1 MANVFMQEHAFQ
13 NYKDCFALPILAQA
27 MPKIAIVL
35 AACFALPC
43 KITRMLLSCTYYN
56 LMLLKKN

>member
-27 MPKIAIVL
+27 MLKIAIVL

-43 KITRMLLSCTYYN
+43 KNYTNVAVVHIL
-56 LMLLKKN
+56 